1 MTTPD
6 GPSAGGVPVAPAVP
20 VEPTFAAPIDAAAL
34 AQLMNAMFHGTDAGL
49 PAPGAPT
56 ADLAAGM
63 PAAGSPMVPPSAA
76 VPVGVATPGAAALPA
91 TSAAS
96 PGPESTGMQLGLPGQ
111 LPIDADFPPFM
122 IPKEIELVPEPRDLH
137 KSLGAPTPP
146 AGIEHDN
153 EATKPYWLSARA
165 TGMAAESAAQP
176 IAILPIDIDLE
187 PTQVVANLP
196 DPPKRPPP
204 QPPSKDWSIGK
215 LVTMSG
221 QAVSREAKTPD
232 APSTPVSSGGGP
244 YWLPSSSGLKHGETS
259 TAKSGAP
266 SGHFDV
272 ESVRKDF
279 PILKQ
284 KVNGKPL
291 VWLDNAATT
300 QKPQQVIDRIS
311 QFYATENSNIHRAAH
326 ELAARA
332 TDAFEA
338 AREKVRRFL
347 GAGSV
352 GEIVFTR
359 GTTESINLVAQ
370 SYGGSQLNEG
380 DEIILTRMEHHSN
393 IVPWQ
398 HIARVT
404 GARIRVVP
412 FFDNGE
418 IDLGAYERLFNRR
431 TRIVGMTHVSNA
443 LGSVLPVADM
453 VATAHRHGAVAL
465 VDGAQSVPHFPVNVQ
480 DMDADFYVL
489 SGHKLFGPTG
499 IGVLYGKKALLE
511 AMPPWQGGGNMIES
525 VSFERTIYN
534 PPPSKFE
541 AGTGI
546 LAGAVGLG
554 AAIDYLERIGF
565 LNAARYEHELLE
577 YGQEQLRRLKGVKL
591 IGEAREKAGVM
602 SFISDRVSPSEM
614 GEILNAEGIAVRT
627 GHHCA
632 QPALA
637 HYGLSAS
644 IRPSLA
650 FYNTRDEIDLLIAT
664 VKRAI
669 ESRS

>member
-1 MTTPD
+1 MTAHSI
-6 GPSAGGVPVAPAVP
+6 GPSAGGIPAAPAVTDPGGGFSPLDAASVESLLNAIYHGTDAPAPLMPGAVLPTTQLGGSVPGVAAPAVP
-20 VEPTFAAPIDAAAL
+20 GVDSQSPGMAAPE
-34 AQLMNAMFHGTDAGL
+34 
-49 PAPGAPT
+49 
-56 ADLAAGM
+56 
-63 PAAGSPMVPPSAA
+63 GSPLSLDTPS
-76 VPVGVATPGAAALPA
+76 L
-91 TSAAS
+91 
-96 PGPESTGMQLGLPGQ
+96 Q
-111 LPIDADFPPFM
+111 
-122 IPKEIELVPEPRDLH
+122 IPKEIALLPEPRDLH
-137 KSLGAPTPP
+137 KLLGSPTPP
-146 AGIEHDN
+146 EGIEHDT
-153 EATKPYWLSARA
+153 ELTKPYWLAAREA
-165 TGMAAESAAQP
+165 GIAAEAALQP
-176 IAILPIDIDLE
+176 LQILPIDGDLE
-187 PTQVVANLP
+187 PSQIVANLP
-196 DPPKRPPP
+196 APPKRPPP
-204 QPPSKDWSIGK
+204 QPPSKEWIVGK
-215 LVTMSG
+215 LVAMSG
-221 QAVSREAKTPD
+221 QPFTQEKAKSEQ
-232 APSTPVSSGGGP
+232 APAASAGA
-244 YWLPSSSGLKHGETS
+244 YWLPSSSGIKHGENATPGV
-259 TAKSGAP
+259 TEQP
-266 SGHFDV
+266 GHFDV
-272 ESVRKDF
+272 DTVRKDF

-311 QFYATENSNIHRAAH
+311 RFYETENSNVHRAAH
-326 ELAARA
+326 ELAARS
-332 TDAFEA
+332 TDAYES
-338 AREKVRRFL
+338 AREKVRKFL
-347 GAGSV
+347 GAATAE
-352 GEIVFTR
+352 EIVFTR

-370 SYGGSQLNEG
+370 SYGGRHLAEG

-398 HIARVT
+398 HIARAT

-431 TRIVGMTHVSNA
+431 TRVVSITHVSNA
-443 LGSVLPVADM
+443 LGSVLPVQEM
-453 VATAHRHGAVAL
+453 IATAHRHGVVVL

-480 DMDADFYVL
+480 DLDADFYAL

-499 IGVLYGKKALLE
+499 IGVLYGKAQLLE
-511 AMPPWQGGGNMIES
+511 EMPPWQGGGNMIEN
-525 VSFERTIYN
+525 VSFERTTYN

-541 AGTGI
+541 AGTAI

-554 AAIDYLERIGF
+554 AAIDYLDRIGF
-565 LNAARYEHELLE
+565 ANAARYEHELLE
-577 YGQEQLRRLKGVKL
+577 YGQERLRRLKGVKM

-637 HYGLSAS
+637 HYGLQAT

-650 FYNTRDEIDLLIAT
+650 FYNTRDEIDLLVAT